1 MARRP
6 NESIL
11 AHTMTLRTRYE
22 DHIEFFGREAEG
34 SNSDRAGRRRTM
46 EAQRAMYI
54 QELKERVA
62 SGEYDVNP
70 HAVAAAIVRRW
81 RVVQQGAVA
90 TPRLERS
97 QQRQLSPEMVKA
109 G

>member
-1 MARRP
+1 MVRRP
-6 NESIL
+6 NKSIL

-22 DHIEFFGREAEG
+22 DHIEFFGREAEE

-62 SGEYDVNP
+62 SGEYAVDP
-70 HAVAAAIVRRW
+70 DIVAAAIVRRW
-81 RVVQQGAVA
+81 RVVQQGAVVA
-90 TPRLERS
+90 TRRVER
-97 QQRQLSPEMVKA
+97 RQLSREVVKA